1 MSIDT
6 LSTTRNQKVKD
17 VLPSEGVAVMP
28 VTIRLAG
35 VPVGKGRARFVR
47 ATGHAFTPEKT
58 RNYESALRVAAGEA
72 MIGRTPIEGPL
83 TVSVMAA
90 FPVPASWSKK
100 KQQAALA
107 NLVRPTGKPDAD
119 NLLKALDALNQIVF
133 RDDAQI
139 VEAHVGKAYS
149 ATPELVVIVRPL
161 TILS

>member
-83 TVSVMAA
+83 TVSVVAA

-139 VEAHVGKAYS
+139 VEARVSKMYS
-149 ATPELVVIVRPL
+149 DIPELIVIVRPL